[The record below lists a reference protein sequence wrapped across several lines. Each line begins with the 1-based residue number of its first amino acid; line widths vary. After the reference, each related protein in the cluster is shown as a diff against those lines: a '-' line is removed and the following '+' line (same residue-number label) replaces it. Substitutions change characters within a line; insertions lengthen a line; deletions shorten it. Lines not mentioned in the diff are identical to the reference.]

1 MLFMFKTKTSC
12 IIPILWVLLSWFDTS
27 RHSSVGKIF
36 HMEFKMQTSENYTKL
51 QKSLLSFFSFF
62 LELEKLSFP
71 YAYTDDPVLSSDR

>member
-1 MLFMFKTKTSC
+1 MLFMFKTKTSG
-12 IIPILWVLLSWFDTS
+12 IIPILWVLLGWFDTS

-51 QKSLLSFFSFF
+51 QKSLLSFF

-71 YAYTDDPVLSSDR
+71 YAYTDDPFLSSDR